1 MKASPG
7 CRPVAYDKPGD
18 VDTLEEIKKVCDK
31 KPTYGYLRVTA
42 VLKRKKK
49 AKNEATINHKR
60 VYRIMKNAG
69 LILPKSGVRTEK
81 VHEGKIITLHSN
93 TRWCSDSFEFRC
105 FNREKI
111 FVAFIEDTCDR
122 EAISWFAST
131 APINSEV
138 IRDLAAV
145 ALERRF
151 GNGGK
156 PPNTI
161 EFLSDNGGCYRAEET
176 KSFLKDQG
184 FIPCYTPSYSP
195 ESNGMS
201 ESLVKTIKRDYVRVS
216 EGLETTQDAIKEVDE
231 WFRDYNANHP
241 HSGLRMMSPAEFR
254 MANSTN

>member
-7 CRPVAYDKPGD
+7 CRAAVYDKPGD
-18 VDTLEEIKKVCDK
+18 VDALEEIKKVCDK

-42 VLKRKKK
+42 VLKREKK
-49 AKNEATINHKR
+49 AKNEDPINHKR

-69 LILPKSGVRTEK
+69 LILPKSGLRTEK

-105 FNREKI
+105 FNREKV

-131 APINSEV
+131 APITSEV

-151 GNGGK
+151 GNGGT
-156 PPNTI
+156 PPHPL

-176 KSFLKDQG
+176 KLFLKEQG
-184 FIPCYTPSYSP
+184 FIPCFTPSYSP

-216 EGLETTQDAIKEVDE
+216 ERLETAQDAIRAVDE
-231 WFRDYNANHP
+231 WFHDYNANHP

-254 MANSTN
+254 MANLSN